1 MRACRPSPDWPLSR
15 EEKKQRLIELFS
27 QDINAA
33 NELLQERLCEQ
44 PELEGNTF
52 DVHASQQMASSH
64 IAATRR
70 PSLQPTARTCFSEHS
85 RTNVRRSRKSCPVLN
100 VPTACR
106 APQNVSCDA
115 IPGNA
120 ASTLPLGIAAVLD
133 TNRGSVSRHH
143 HSTSP
148 RSSEYATPE
157 SSPRSPQPT
166 MNAQLA
172 APGTGQCSFSNE
184 QAYLPNHHLCQP
196 SSRQRRRSESDT
208 RPSIALQQPCDA
220 SSLQTQH
227 FRAASARKSRP
238 SHPKSSADPV
248 LLAMAD
254 PNIVVSAAR
263 HGRHR
268 EVEAALVAGFAPS
281 NVDQFGNT
289 LFHIAC
295 QNGNKRI
302 AKLAIK
308 HGGHMDAQNER
319 GNTGL
324 HFLFAYGYADVAE
337 YFISKGADERTK
349 NAAGLEARRGIR

>member
-1 MRACRPSPDWPLSR
+1 MRRHHYHWAPGQCLT
-15 EEKKQRLIELFS
+15 LI
-27 QDINAA
+27 QAA
-33 NELLQERLCEQ
+33 
-44 PELEGNTF
+44 
-52 DVHASQQMASSH
+52 
-64 IAATRR
+64 
-70 PSLQPTARTCFSEHS
+70 
-85 RTNVRRSRKSCPVLN
+85 
-100 VPTACR
+100 
-106 APQNVSCDA
+106 
-115 IPGNA
+115 
-120 ASTLPLGIAAVLD
+120 
-133 TNRGSVSRHH
+133 H

-172 APGTGQCSFSNE
+172 EPRIGQSSFSNE

-196 SSRQRRRSESDT
+196 SSRQRRRSESDM
-208 RPSIALQQPCDA
+208 RPSTASRQPCDA
-220 SSLQTQH
+220 PSLQTQH
-227 FRAASARKSRP
+227 IRAVSARKSRP
-238 SHPKSSADPV
+238 SHAKSSADPV

-337 YFISKGADERTK
+337 YFISKGASERIK
-349 NAAGLEARRGIR
+349 NATGLEARRGIR